1 MSLPDPTLEDLVIA
15 LRLSNKPNIIV
26 EGKDDEIIYRT
37 LVERLGRFDVGFF
50 SASSKSTLLRLYEE
64 LSQYES
70 RGDFRHVPVAFIADR
85 DMWLFSGIPEGYA
98 DIIWTQGYSIE
109 NDLYVSAELESFLET
124 HQHETHQQ
132 ILNAVC
138 RWFAFE
144 VEAFLKGDAA
154 YIAEGLDEIVPRGK
168 TELDD
173 AFLKRRG
180 FLSPQE
186 ERYQQIRDAYGLQLR
201 GKLLFQILLRFL
213 NAADRELRFQT
224 THHGLFAIALDRP
237 VSSQLFDRLIHEVE
251 RKLSDQK
258 QRLPQ

>member
-1 MSLPDPTLEDLVIA
+1 MSLPDPTIENLVIA

-50 SASSKSTLLRLYEE
+50 SASSKNTLLRLYEE

-70 RGDFRHVPVAFIADR
+70 LGDFRHVPVAFIADR

-109 NDLYVSAELESFLET
+109 NDLYISAELESFLET
-124 HQHETHQQ
+124 HQQV
-132 ILNAVC
+132 LNAVC

-154 YIAEGLDEIVPRGK
+154 YVAEGLDEIVPRGK

-180 FLSPQE
+180 FLPPQE
-186 ERYQQIRDAYGLQLR
+186 ERYQQIREAYGLQLR
-201 GKLLFQILLRFL
+201 GKLLFQTLLRFL

-237 VSSQLFDRLIHEVE
+237 VSSQLFDRLIHEIE

-258 QRLPQ
+258 QRLTQ

>member
-1 MSLPDPTLEDLVIA
+1 MSLPDSTLENLVTA

-50 SASSKSTLLRLYEE
+50 SASSKNTLLHLYDE
-64 LSQYES
+64 LSEYQNA
-70 RGDFRHVPVAFIADR
+70 GDFRHTPVAFIADR
-85 DMWLFSGIPEGYA
+85 DMWLFSGIPESYA
-98 DIIWTQGYSIE
+98 DITWTQGYSVE
-109 NDLYVSAELESFLET
+109 NDLYVSAELENFLEA

-132 ILNAVC
+132 VLNAVC

-154 YIAEGLDEIVPRGK
+154 YVGEGLDEIVPRGK

-173 AFLKRRG
+173 VFLKRRG
-180 FLSPQE
+180 FLPPHE
-186 ERYQQIRDAYGLQLR
+186 ERYQQIRETYGLQLR

-224 THHGLFAIALDRP
+224 THHGLLAIALDRP
-237 VSSQLFDRLIHEVE
+237 VSNQLFDRLIQEVE
-251 RKLSDQK
+251 RTLSNQK
-258 QRLPQ
+258 QRLTQ